1 MSWRPTL
8 WLLLMVVLTG
18 VFVLVFEKGAEPA
31 ARALPVESPLLHV
44 SPASITRLSIMSAT
58 TSVECIRREGEWF
71 LTSPVEMRANSARIQ
86 RLIAAVTAIRK
97 REVLDAGLR
106 GKRGLS
112 LGSFGLETPRARLV
126 VGTDLRADEI
136 LLGDASPLD
145 DLVYLRLNGSEDVIG
160 AICKVSEILPIDGN
174 SLRDRAVFPP
184 AIRKT
189 VRLELKHAGGF
200 LQLALKDGAWR
211 IQQPFDARAD
221 GARVERLIQS
231 LELMTIENFGGA
243 AALADPVT
251 TGLGGDD
258 SALQVSLWPDGRRDP
273 MVLTVG
279 KAWQDNPGLLYAR
292 VSDMAAV
299 CAVKKEVLALQEVKA
314 GALRDRR
321 LCDANPATVSKVT
334 LRDGDLKLVMERTP
348 ESGWMIMEPFRFPAN
363 ARAVGALLRMLTS
376 IQADEIR
383 PGSLTNQIPEEVAS
397 MGCRVII
404 ANQAAVRAVA
414 TNDIPVPAAIA
425 PVWSYR
431 LAFPSS
437 NSANSV
443 VFAETAGTLMVA
455 PSQDVSRLWIGP
467 VYRDRPFLSDPLPYM
482 DRRMLDVK
490 PAQVRRITLAR
501 KGREETVTAGAD
513 GAWVVDSPPEG
524 QVSEG
529 SIPALLTLAAD
540 LNAERIEAI
549 SVTNMVAY
557 GVDDA
562 SPRVTFGLSGTGGI
576 QKTILIG
583 AGNGRDGV
591 YAMVQGQD
599 VVFVLSKSV
608 AEALVRPL
616 VTEQ

>member
-1 MSWRPTL
+1 MSWKPTL
-8 WLLLMVVLTG
+8 WLLMMVVLTG
-18 VFVLVFEKGAEPA
+18 IFVLVFEKGTEPA

-58 TSVECIRREGEWF
+58 TSVECVKREGEWF
-71 LTSPVEMRANSARIQ
+71 LTRPVEMRADSARIQ
-86 RLIAAVTAIRK
+86 RLIAAVTSIRK

-112 LGSFGLETPRARLV
+112 LDSFGLETPRARVV
-126 VGTDLRADEI
+126 VGNELRADEI

-160 AICKVSEILPIDGN
+160 AICKLSEFFPLDGN

-184 AIRKT
+184 AIRKA

-221 GARVERLIQS
+221 GAKVERLIQS
-231 LELMTIENFGGA
+231 LELLTIEDFGGA

-251 TGLGGDD
+251 TGLGGDE
-258 SALQVSLWPDGRRDP
+258 SVLQVSLWPDGKRDP
-273 MVLTVG
+273 LVLTVG
-279 KAWQDNPGLLYAR
+279 KAWQDLPGLLYAR
-292 VSDMAAV
+292 VNDMAAV
-299 CAVKKEVLALQEVKA
+299 CAVKKDVLALLEVKA
-314 GALRDRR
+314 GALQDRR
-321 LCDANPATVSKVT
+321 LCDANPATVAKVT
-334 LRDGDLKLVMERTP
+334 LYDGDLKLVMERTP
-348 ESGWMIMEPFRFPAN
+348 EAGWMLMEPFRFPAN
-363 ARAVGALLRMLTS
+363 ARAVGALLRMITN
-376 IQADEIR
+376 IQVDEVR
-383 PGSLTNQIPEEVAS
+383 QGSPTNQVPDEVAS
-397 MGCRVII
+397 MGCRII
-404 ANQAAVRAVA
+404 VANQATARVVA

-437 NSANSV
+437 NEANSLIFV
-443 VFAETAGTLMVA
+443 EAAGSLMSAPSPDVRRLWVETAYT
-455 PSQDVSRLWIGP
+455 
-467 VYRDRPFLSDPLPYM
+467 DRPVLADPLPYM

-501 KGREETVTAGAD
+501 KGREETVTASAD

-524 QVSEG
+524 QVAEG
-529 SIPALLTLAAD
+529 AIPALLTLASD
-540 LNAERIEAI
+540 LNAERVEAI

-557 GVDDA
+557 GIDDA
-562 SPRVTFGLSGTGGI
+562 SPRVTFGLRGTGGI
-576 QKTILIG
+576 QKTVLIG
-583 AGNGRDGV
+583 SGNGRNGV
-591 YAMVQGQD
+591 YALVQGQD
-599 VVFVLSKSV
+599 VVFVLSKNV

-616 VTEQ
+616 VAEQ